1 MEAAGQE
8 EYKLNIFGKF
18 LVKSPVK
25 LHISLES
32 ALQDALELALQDAL
46 ESALQEE
53 YLSQASTAS
62 HQAAAPRCALQPQ
75 EKDQVVQVKAQA
87 KGQVTLEVD
96 GRDGQETSAD
106 QEVQEVSEGQAA
118 QEEDRTARAVQ
129 ADQDFQEYLEAQVG
143 QTVSEDQVADPHP
156 LLRRTADPQQ
166 QQLTGH
172 RATPP

>member
-1 MEAAGQE
+1 MF
-8 EYKLNIFGKF
+8 N
-18 LVKSPVK
+18 VS
-25 LHISLES
+25 
-32 ALQDALELALQDAL
+32 LELALQ
-46 ESALQEE
+46 EE
-53 YLSQASTAS
+53 YPLRASTAS
-62 HQAAAPRCALQPQ
+62 HRAAAPRCAPQPQ

-156 LLRRTADPQQ
+156 LLRRTADQQQ

-172 RATPP
+172 HATQA

>member
-1 MEAAGQE
+1 MHQAKPQ
-8 EYKLNIFGKF
+8 
-18 LVKSPVK
+18 
-25 LHISLES
+25 
-32 ALQDALELALQDAL
+32 Q
-46 ESALQEE
+46 
-53 YLSQASTAS
+53 QASTALPR
-62 HQAAAPRCALQPQ
+62 AVAPRCALQPQ

-87 KGQVTLEVD
+87 KGQATLEVD
-96 GRDGQETSAD
+96 GRDGQETSAA

-118 QEEDRTARAVQ
+118 QEEDPTARAVQ
-129 ADQDFQEYLEAQVG
+129 EDQDIQEYLEAQAG